1 MDGEGWRVKIELNRR
16 EGKGREGKMMWI
28 GERKGKRGE
37 RKRSKMREEKKQERG
52 EKGDNRE
59 VKRRVESGKKE
70 RRK

>member
-37 RKRSKMREEKKQERG
+37 RKRSKMREEKKQERD
-52 EKGDNRE
+52 E
-59 VKRRVESGKKE
+59 RVERRRGE
-70 RRK
+70 RR